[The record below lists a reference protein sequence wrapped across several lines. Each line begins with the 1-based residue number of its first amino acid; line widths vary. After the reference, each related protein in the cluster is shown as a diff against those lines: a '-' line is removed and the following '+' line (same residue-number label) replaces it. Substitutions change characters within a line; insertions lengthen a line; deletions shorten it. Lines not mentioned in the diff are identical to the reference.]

1 MSLLKSKFVKRLLHG
16 LIVLV
21 GAGLG
26 VAATMGGL
34 KIYRLLRPTETLTL
48 IYPVVAYILMAG
60 LGALVFHLLS
70 DRMIHAFA
78 DLNAS
83 IERYMD
89 KLSMAQLMSSS
100 VGLIIGL
107 LIAALLCQVLAFM
120 GNSIFTTAA
129 SALLYVVLGL
139 TGFSVGRRRSGDM
152 AAMVDK
158 TMTRSARK
166 KNRTADDAAA
176 VKAKVLDA
184 SVLIDGRILEVRCLG
199 FVEGELVVPC
209 FVLDELRRVAD
220 SADSMRHQRGHR
232 GLDMVQKLQECG
244 NVRLDQTDYPEL
256 TETDMK
262 LLRLARE
269 TDAVLVS
276 GDVSLCKV
284 ARMSGMTVLNF
295 NELFAALR
303 PAVSAG
309 DELTLQIVKD
319 GKETGQGVGYLPDG
333 TMIVVEGGRT
343 QMGKSVS
350 VTVTSALQTS
360 AGRMIFARMKD
371 STAEE

>member
-1 MSLLKSKFVKRLLHG
+1 MSLLKSKFIKRLLHG

-34 KIYRLLRPTETLTL
+34 EIYRLLRPTETLTL
-48 IYPVVAYILMAG
+48 IYPAMAYVLMAG
-60 LGALVFHLLS
+60 LGALVFHFLS
-70 DRMIHAFA
+70 DRIIRVFA
-78 DLNAS
+78 DMNAAV
-83 IERYMD
+83 ERYMD
-89 KLSMAQLMSSS
+89 KMSMAQLVSSS
-100 VGLIIGL
+100 LGLIIGL
-107 LIAALLCQVLAFM
+107 LIAALLCQVLAFL

-129 SALLYVVLGL
+129 SALLYVVLGI
-139 TGFSVGRRRSGDM
+139 TGFSVGRRRSNDV
-152 AAMVDK
+152 AMMFDK

-166 KNRTADDAAA
+166 KSRMADEAAA

-184 SVLIDGRILEVRCLG
+184 SVLIDGRILEVRRLG
-199 FVEGELVVPC
+199 FMEGELVVPC

-220 SADSMRHQRGHR
+220 SSDSARRQRGRR
-232 GLDMVQKLQECG
+232 GLDVVQKLQERG

-269 TDAVLVS
+269 TEAVLVS

-319 GKETGQGVGYLPDG
+319 GKEAGQGVGYLPDG
-333 TMIVVEGGRT
+333 TMIVVEGGRA
-343 QMGKSVS
+343 QMGKSVV

>member
-1 MSLLKSKFVKRLLHG
+1 MLKSKFIKRLLHG

-26 VAATMGGL
+26 VAVTMGGL

-48 IYPVVAYILMAG
+48 IYPAVAYILMAG
-60 LGALVFHLLS
+60 LGALVFHLIS

-89 KLSMAQLMSSS
+89 KLSMAQLFSSS

-120 GNSIFTTAA
+120 GNSIFTTAV

-139 TGFSVGRRRSGDM
+139 TGASVGKRRSSDM
-152 AAMVDK
+152 AVMVDK

-166 KNRTADDAAA
+166 KNRTADDTAT

-184 SVLIDGRILEVRCLG
+184 SVLIDGRILEVRRLG

-220 SADSMRHQRGHR
+220 SSDSVRRQRGRR
-232 GLDMVQKLQECG
+232 GLDMVQKLQESG

-256 TETDMK
+256 TESDMK
-262 LLRLARE
+262 LLRFVRE

-284 ARMSGMTVLNF
+284 ARMSGMTALNF

-319 GKETGQGVGYLPDG
+319 GKEAGQGVGYLPDG

-371 STAEE
+371 QAAEE